1 MCNDGLTTDADDGTV
16 TDADGTNGL
25 RLAWLDAS
33 HETNQAASHK
43 SAICARGRG
52 RGGDERAAGQFSH
65 DAASTELQENMWAT
79 LRESC
84 LRQAASHTT

>member
-43 SAICARGRG
+43 SAI
-52 RGGDERAAGQFSH
+52 
-65 DAASTELQENMWAT
+65 
-79 LRESC
+79 
-84 LRQAASHTT
+84 